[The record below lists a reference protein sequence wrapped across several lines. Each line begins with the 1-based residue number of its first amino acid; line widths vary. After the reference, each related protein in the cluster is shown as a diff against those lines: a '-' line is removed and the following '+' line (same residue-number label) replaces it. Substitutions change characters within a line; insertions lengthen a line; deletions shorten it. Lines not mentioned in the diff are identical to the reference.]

1 MTGFWYKNFGR
12 RIFLRLAAICVLGL
26 TVGLGLAAPGAAL
39 AHADR
44 LVAGK
49 YGFRVG
55 LLDEPAY
62 QNLPN
67 GVDLT
72 ICQGECHVL
81 TDGSG
86 NYVNPITDTS
96 VYETLGV
103 EVLFGGA
110 KMPLKLTPV
119 FRRPGKFSA
128 TFVPTAVGEYSLR
141 FVGTIGPDKIDETFN
156 PSKDGFDPVQDIKTI
171 QFPDKIGLGAP
182 AVSPIAIPTVP
193 VPTTAASTASVAAT
207 TSISNPNSTLAP
219 TPPLATASTVAVTAS
234 LNSEVQNQL
243 AASNQQLQAA
253 RQEVAEAKNSASA
266 ATTFAIIGIIVGLVG
281 VLAAVL
287 AIVRSG
293 RSGQPEAG

>member
-1 MTGFWYKNFGR
+1 MTGFCHKNFGR
-12 RIFLRLAAICVLGL
+12 LIFLVLAAICIVGLTLGL
-26 TVGLGLAAPGAAL
+26 VAPLAAL

-55 LLDEPAY
+55 LLNEPAY
-62 QNLPN
+62 QNLLN
-67 GVDLT
+67 GVDLA

-86 NYVNPITDTS
+86 NYTNPITDAS

-110 KMPLKLTPV
+110 KMPLQLTPV

-128 TFVPTAVGEYSLR
+128 TFVPTAVGEYSLH

-156 PSKDGFDPVQDIKTI
+156 PTRDGFDPVQDIKTI
-171 QFPDKIGLGAP
+171 QFPNKIGVAAP
-182 AVSPIAIPTVP
+182 VTSPILTVA
-193 VPTTAASTASVAAT
+193 VPTTATSSSNTAVTAT
-207 TSISNPNSTLAP
+207 TSSFGTTVAL
-219 TPPLATASTVAVTAS
+219 TPSLATASTSTIAVTAPLS
-234 LNSEVQNQL
+234 NEMQNQL
-243 AASNQQLQAA
+243 EVSSQQVQAA

-266 ATTFAIIGIIVGLVG
+266 ATTFAIISIIVGLVG

-293 RSGQPEAG
+293 RAEAG

>member
-1 MTGFWYKNFGR
+1 MAGFWHKNFGR
-12 RIFLRLAAICVLGL
+12 RIFLSLVAICVLGL
-26 TVGLGLAAPGAAL
+26 SLGWGGPEAAL

-86 NYVNPITDTS
+86 NYVNPISDTS

-110 KMPLKLTPV
+110 KLPLKLTPV

-141 FVGTIGPDKIDETFN
+141 FVGTIGLDKIDETFN
-156 PSKDGFDPVQDIKTI
+156 PAKDGFDPVQDIKTI
-171 QFPDKIGLGAP
+171 QFPDKIGLAAP
-182 AVSPIAIPTVP
+182 LASPIATVP
-193 VPTTAASTASVAAT
+193 VPATAATITNAVPT
-207 TSISNPNSTLAP
+207 TLSSNLSSAVAP
-219 TPPLATASTVAVTAS
+219 TPPLATAPAVVVTAP

-243 AASNQQLQAA
+243 ATSNQQLQAA

-266 ATTFAIIGIIVGLVG
+266 ATTFAIIGIIMGLVG
-281 VLAAVL
+281 VLAAAV

-293 RSGQPEAG
+293 RSGEPEAG